1 MSVKLTYTTED
12 GTTFHNINQAKIHD
26 AITQTG
32 VYIEKYKISE
42 LVKELDK
49 ILVVEYR
56 TSLGE
61 AKTPVDIA
69 VRSGVGVH
77 TKEDYFE
84 RAQEDKTPV
93 ESSGLGFPSV
103 RD

>member
-1 MSVKLTYTTED
+1 MAIKLTYTTED
-12 GTTFHNINQAKIHD
+12 GTTFHNSNQAKIHD

-56 TSLGE
+56 ADLEKAS
-61 AKTPVDIA
+61 
-69 VRSGVGVH
+69 
-77 TKEDYFE
+77 
-84 RAQEDKTPV
+84 
-93 ESSGLGFPSV
+93 LGFPSA